1 MYIIIGLIIFSYL
14 FISFLIQFMIDIL
27 ILSVVGFLFSRLVRL
42 KLKFKSIFNISIYA
56 ITLPIILYLVYG
68 IVNLYTGF
76 SIRYFEIA
84 YNAISYIYVVTAIL
98 IIRNDLIKQQI
109 EVGKIVKEEL
119 KIREEK
125 KLEEKEKQ
133 KEDNKENKPK
143 KDKTKKQN
151 EENKKENKD
160 ETPEGNEA

>member
-1 MYIIIGLIIFSYL
+1 MYIIISLIIFVYL

-27 ILSVVGFLFSRLVRL
+27 ILSVLGFLFSRLVRL

-56 ITLPIILYLVYG
+56 ITLPIILYLIYG
-68 IVNLYTGF
+68 IANLYTGF
-76 SIRYFEIA
+76 TIRYFEIA

-109 EVGKIVKEEL
+109 EVGKIVKEEMKL
-119 KIREEK
+119 REEK
-125 KLEEKEKQ
+125 KLEEEEKQ
-133 KEDNKENKPK
+133 KEENKPK
-143 KDKTKKQN
+143 KDKTKKQK
-151 EENKKENKD
+151 EEDKKENKD